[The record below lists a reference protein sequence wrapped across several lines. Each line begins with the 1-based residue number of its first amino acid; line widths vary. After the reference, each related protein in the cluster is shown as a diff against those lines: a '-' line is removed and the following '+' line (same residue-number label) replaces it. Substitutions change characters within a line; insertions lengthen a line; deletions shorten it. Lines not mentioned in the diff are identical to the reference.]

1 MKGAERYMDI
11 KDNTI
16 TLTILETSDIHGAV
30 LPINYANNKER
41 DLGLAK
47 IATLIKEERVKN
59 DNLLLI
65 DNGDLIQGTPLTY
78 HYARI
83 DSSKINPVI
92 KVLNHLDYDLAVVG
106 NHEFNYGIEILNR
119 AIKESDFPWLSANI
133 ISEASD
139 KCYTE
144 RPYTVKSFDSGIK
157 VGILGVTTKY
167 IPNWENPNHIQGLSF
182 EDPVEHAKKWVKVL
196 REQEKVDIVVVSYH
210 GGFERNIETG
220 EPTENLTGENQGYE
234 LCIQVPGIDV
244 LLTGHQHR
252 SIYDSKINGVLL
264 LQPGA
269 QGLMLGKAKIVLEKT
284 ENGIKIT
291 DKKSELLSVKGVKA
305 DAEVIKI
312 IEEYEAKTQEWLD
325 KPIGKIKGD
334 MTAKDHMTVR
344 TRDNALI
351 EFINKVQMEYSGAEI
366 SNTALFDNHAPGF
379 PSDVTMRDIV
389 SNYIYPNTL
398 RVIRIT
404 GHDIKAALEKSANY
418 FEKYDGE
425 NIKVNPQFS
434 NPKPQHYNYDMW
446 EGIEYNIDIT
456 RPIGERIVKL
466 EIKGKVLDLDK
477 EYDVVMNNYR
487 AGGGGEYLMFQN
499 KPVVKDIPTDVS
511 ELIANYI
518 LERGTIEATVNGN
531 WRVIY

>member
-1 MKGAERYMDI
+1 MKGAGKYMDI
-11 KDNTI
+11 KGKII
-16 TLTILETSDIHGAV
+16 TLTILETSDVHGAIF
-30 LPINYANNKER
+30 PINYANNEER

-47 IATLIKEERVKN
+47 VATLIKEERQKN

-83 DSSKINPVI
+83 DNSKMNPII
-92 KVLNHLDYDLAVVG
+92 KVLNYLKYDLAVIG
-106 NHEFNYGIEILNR
+106 NHEFNYGIEILNK
-119 AIKESDFPWLSANI
+119 AIKESSFPWLSANI
-133 ISEASD
+133 ISEASNS
-139 KCYTE
+139 CYTE
-144 RPYTVKSFDSGIK
+144 KLYTIKSFDSGIK
-157 VGILGVTTKY
+157 IGILGLTTKY
-167 IPNWENPNHIQGLSF
+167 IPNWENPINIQGLSF

-196 REQEKVDIVVVSYH
+196 REEEKVDIVVVSYH

-220 EPTENLTGENQGYE
+220 EPAENLTGENQGYE
-234 LCIQVPGIDV
+234 LCTAVPGIDV

-252 SIYDSKINGVLL
+252 LINGSKINGVLV
-264 LQPGA
+264 LQPGT
-269 QGLMLGKAKIVLEKT
+269 QGMILGKADIVLEKT
-284 ENGIKIT
+284 ETGVKVL

-305 DAEVIKI
+305 DPEVIEI
-312 IEEYEAKTQEWLD
+312 VMEYEAKTQAWLD

-334 MTAKDHMTVR
+334 MTAGDHMTIR
-344 TRDNALI
+344 TQDNTLI

-366 SNTALFDNHAPGF
+366 SNTALFDNNSPGF

-404 GHDIKAALEKSANY
+404 GHDIKAALERSASY
-418 FEKYDGE
+418 FEKYDGK
-425 NIKVNPQFS
+425 NIRVNPVFS

-446 EGIEYNIDIT
+446 EGIEYAIDISK
-456 RPIGERIVKL
+456 PIGERIVKL
-466 EIKGKVLDLDK
+466 EVKGKHLDLDK
-477 EYDVVMNNYR
+477 EYEVVMNNYR
-487 AGGGGEYLMFQN
+487 AGGGGEYDMFQN

-518 LERGTIEATVNGN
+518 LERGTIEATVNEN
-531 WRVIY
+531 WKVIY